1 MRMQNEMRGGEFGLT
16 ENNLTQGRTEIS
28 EEVISK
34 IAGIAAMECFGV
46 VGMASRKISD
56 GIAELLRKENLTKGV
71 QVKIDEGKVVLDLF
85 LIVAY
90 GIKISEMAVNVQ
102 EKVKFNVENMTGMK
116 VENVNIHI
124 QGVRVDAEE

>member
-1 MRMQNEMRGGEFGLT
+1 MT
-16 ENNLTQGRTEIS
+16 DNNLPQGKTEIS
-28 EEVISK
+28 EDVISK
-34 IAGIAAMECFGV
+34 IAGLAAMECFGV

-71 QVKIDEGKVVLDLF
+71 QVKLDEEKIILDIY

-102 EKVKFNVENMTGMK
+102 EKVKFNVENMTGMQ
-116 VENVNIHI
+116 VEAVNIHI
-124 QGVRVDAEE
+124 QGVRVDTEE